1 MAVRLQSIR
10 GSKYNDCI
18 IHHQGTRERRSRYHN
33 YNHQKTDSH
42 VFLSRKG
49 EDKIQHMSIKICT
62 VFFLYKKNKK
72 QSHAA
77 FFSAY

>member
-18 IHHQGTRERRSRYHN
+18 IHRQGTRERRSRYHN
-33 YNHQKTDSH
+33 HNHQKTDSH

-49 EDKIQHMSIKICT
+49 EHRTQHISIKIRA
-62 VFFLYKKNKK
+62 VFFLQKK
-72 QSHAA
+72 
-77 FFSAY
+77 